1 MIDIRDNWRILMLVV
16 VCLIGALALFGPL
29 GADADTKGVNATEQI
44 TDPTNLQ
51 YGLDLSGG
59 TRIRGQLVGQTAE
72 EIDISDTEPRTIEET
87 VATELGLEPI
97 DVSVRRRGG
106 DLADIE
112 IFARTDNVT
121 TAEFLSALQAANLDA
136 SESDIRRGVTSE
148 TRDTAVDTLES
159 RIDETGLSGASV
171 TTISAATGGNFIV
184 AEVPGADQESIREL
198 IGDPGQVQIIAG
210 YPTQTANGT
219 ELVTEEVLT
228 QDDISGIQRANA
240 EQGEP
245 RVPVTLNQEGAER
258 FANVMRDGGFTNEG
272 AGRCAFEAEEHDGPV
287 EGEWCLYTVVDGEYV
302 AGHSMGT
309 DLAQTIN
316 SGDFVKAPNFV
327 MLTSSL
333 EEAEQLEVN
342 LRAGALPTNLDI
354 QSENYISPSLAQK
367 FKPLA
372 LMIGIAAWLTVSVVV
387 YFWYRDVRIAIPMV
401 LTATSEVFLLLGF
414 AAAVGL
420 ALDLSHI
427 AGLIAVIGTG
437 LDDLLIMADEILQ
450 RKQEVQTGRVFQS
463 RFRKAFWVIGMAAAT
478 TIIAMSPLAVLSLGD
493 LQGFAIIT
501 IVGVLIG
508 VGITRPAYGDV
519 LRHLMLDDVKRS

>member
-29 GADADTKGVNATEQI
+29 GADTDTKGVNASERI
-44 TDPTNLQ
+44 SDPTNLQ

-72 EIDISDTEPRTIEET
+72 EIDISGTEPRTIEET

-112 IFARTDNVT
+112 IFDDTDNVT
-121 TAEFLSALQAANLDA
+121 TAEFVSALQAAGLDA
-136 SESDIRRGVTSE
+136 SEGDIRSGVTSE
-148 TRDTAVDTLES
+148 TRETAVDTLQS
-159 RIDETGLSGASV
+159 RIDESGLSGASV

-184 AEVPGADQESIREL
+184 AEVPGASQESVREM
-198 IGDPGQVQIIAG
+198 IGETGRVQIIAG
-210 YPTQTANGT
+210 YPNPNNRSELLTQ
-219 ELVTEEVLT
+219 EVLT
-228 QDDISGIQRANA
+228 QQDISGIQRANA
-240 EQGEP
+240 ERGQP
-245 RVPVTLNQEGAER
+245 NVPVTLDEDGAER
-258 FANVMRDGGFTNEG
+258 FANVMREGGFTSEG
-272 AGRCAFEAEEHDGPV
+272 VGQCAFDAEQHDGPV

-302 AGHSMGT
+302 AGHSMGP
-309 DLAQTIN
+309 DLAQDIN
-316 SGDFVKAPNFV
+316 NEDFVKSPNFQ
-327 MLTSSL
+327 MLTTSL

-342 LRAGALPTNLDI
+342 LRAGALPTDLDI
-354 QSENYISPSLAQK
+354 QSENFISPSLAQQ

-372 LMIGIAAWLTVSVVV
+372 LMVGIAAWLTVSVVV
-387 YFWYRDVRIAIPMV
+387 YFWYRDVRIAVPML
-401 LTATSEVFLLLGF
+401 LTATSEVFLLLAF

-450 RKQEVQTGRVFQS
+450 RKQEVKTGRVFQS

-493 LQGFAIIT
+493 LQGFAIVT

-508 VGITRPAYGDV
+508 VGITRPAYGDI